1 MYYLQTSDRA
11 QHAALLDRLTK
22 LAKIARKR
30 AQANTLFGMIQIKV
44 KKRYESGIVQSLM
57 ALMILAV
64 RTTSHTSS
72 NTD

>member
-11 QHAALLDRLTK
+11 QALLDRLTK